1 MARVKN
7 LTYLNT
13 DKFFNCRI
21 LHKNKF
27 YNSIEVNE
35 HTKKE
40 ILEEMEELKAKSRR
54 LPVRNTK
61 TYLIDKDK
69 VEDDGLVESIIIHGG
84 EVMYRTND
92 VTPYFVIRQLA
103 LHKRSSVLYTF
114 REEFTNK
121 EVTNIEQ
128 TSMATEVI
136 IDCPVIIPDDNPYDI
151 LFSLHILKLNV
162 DKVYISFPTIKP
174 EDIKDRHLKYYE
186 LCEDGLYH
194 VKANERFEY
203 FYHIQNSLS
212 LWKMNIY
219 LIQENDKYF
228 IEMYDIITEAL
239 DKRNPGRIN
248 QSEQRR
254 YEEIVEE

>member
-1 MARVKN
+1 MARVKK

-35 HTKKE
+35 QTKEEIAKE
-40 ILEEMEELKAKSRR
+40 MAELKAKSRR

-84 EVMYRTND
+84 RVMYRTND

-114 REEFTNK
+114 REDFTNK

-136 IDCPVIIPDDNPYDI
+136 IDCPVVIPDDNPYDI
-151 LFSLHILKLNV
+151 LFSLHILKL
-162 DKVYISFPTIKP
+162 
-174 EDIKDRHLKYYE
+174 
-186 LCEDGLYH
+186 
-194 VKANERFEY
+194 
-203 FYHIQNSLS
+203 
-212 LWKMNIY
+212 
-219 LIQENDKYF
+219 
-228 IEMYDIITEAL
+228 
-239 DKRNPGRIN
+239 
-248 QSEQRR
+248 
-254 YEEIVEE
+254 